1 MNFSWKVAPI
11 WVRGVFAI
19 HSFRPEVSCRVFD
32 AFITNL
38 VLVGF
43 NDNLLEQNQS
53 YNLLTSSFAFLNNFA
68 KFESARYSDVSSAN
82 DRILQSDAK
91 QMSFTYNKTAMV
103 RGLTLG
109 ARHI

>member
-1 MNFSWKVAPI
+1 MPKFFLNFSWKFVPI

-32 AFITNL
+32 AFITINF

-82 DRILQSDAK
+82 DRIC
-91 QMSFTYNKTAMV
+91 KTNV
-103 RGLTLG
+103 
-109 ARHI
+109 IYIQ